1 MLLSEEIKFDTLIL
15 KVYCQNYST
24 ITKKFNLSVG
34 NERILIGNK
43 IEQICTDNNLDIT
56 EEKLIVAKVMS
67 GKICCKVHFT

>member
-1 MLLSEEIKFDTLIL
+1 MLLSDEIKFDTLIL

-43 IEQICTDNNLDIT
+43 IEQICADNNLDIT
-56 EEKLIVAKVMS
+56 EEKWDVAKIMS
-67 GKICCKVHFT
+67 GKIYC